1 MDKKILEIF
10 DKSIVDNDISHDL
23 YSTYNVKKGLR
34 NEDGT
39 GVLIGLTRIADVVG
53 YQKLENGTKIDAEG
67 ELYYRGIELADLLKQ
82 VESEQVDGFE
92 RTCFLILFG
101 YLPNKAEL
109 DLFKHELQQGYELP
123 KDFLTTNI
131 LKRPSNSIMNELQ
144 KDLLNLYNEDE
155 KADDTSVTNTLK
167 QGLSIIA
174 KLPEMMIYSYQAKA
188 HFIDNKSLM
197 IHPVNKDYGIAENI
211 LHLLRPD
218 SHFTKE
224 EAKILDLLLIMHA
237 DHGSGNN
244 STFSNLVV
252 ASTGTDIYSAF
263 SASIGSLKGPRHG
276 GANIT
281 CKQMMDTIIAE
292 IGEDASDD
300 EINTIITRLH
310 QKDFF
315 DKQGLIYGFG
325 HAVYTLSDP
334 RCILLKDQARELA
347 LACGETKRLAFYERF
362 EELVVSYFKVNKG
375 KNICANV
382 DFYSGLI
389 YDMLQIPEDLYSP
402 LFVTSR
408 SVGWLAHN
416 IEEKL
421 YCNRIIRPAG
431 LYVGKKK
438 ERIK

>member
-1 MDKKILEIF
+1 MNKKLLEIF
-10 DKSIVDNDISHDL
+10 EKSTIENNIPHEL
-23 YSTYNVKKGLR
+23 YTTHNVKKGLR

-53 YQKLENGTKIDAEG
+53 YKRLEDGTKTDSMG
-67 ELYYRGIELADLLKQ
+67 ELYYRGIELSDLLKQ
-82 VESEQVDGFE
+82 VESDQIDGYE

-101 YLPNKAEL
+101 HLPNNDEL
-109 DLFKHELQQGYELP
+109 VLFKEELQDSYEMP
-123 KDFLTTNI
+123 KDFLTSNI
-131 LKRPSNSIMNELQ
+131 LKKPSTSIMNELQ
-144 KDLLNLYNEDE
+144 KELLNLYMEDDE
-155 KADDTSVTNTLK
+155 ADNTSVANTLK
-167 QGLSIIA
+167 QGISIIA

-197 IHPVNKDYGIAENI
+197 IHPVRKDYGIAENI

-218 SHFTKE
+218 SNFTKE
-224 EAKILDLLLIMHA
+224 EARILDLLLIMHA

-244 STFSNLVV
+244 STFANLVV

-281 CKQMMDTIIAE
+281 CKKMMDTIINE
-292 IGEDASDD
+292 IGCDATDSQ
-300 EINTIITRLH
+300 INSIVERLTT
-310 QKDFF
+310 KNFF
-315 DKQGLIYGFG
+315 DKQGLVYGFG

-334 RCILLKDQARELA
+334 RCLLLKDQARA
-347 LACGETKRLAFYERF
+347 LAKACNQSNRLEFYERF
-362 EELVVSYFKVNKG
+362 ENSVVRYFKENKN

-416 IEEKL
+416 IEEKC

-431 LYVGKKK
+431 LYVGKKEK
-438 ERIK
+438 K

>member
-1 MDKKILEIF
+1 MDKKLLEIF
-10 DKSIVDNDISHDL
+10 ENSIEENNISSDL
-23 YSTYNVKKGLR
+23 YKTYDVKKGLR

-39 GVLIGLTRIADVVG
+39 GVLIGLTKIADVVG
-53 YQKLENGTKIDAEG
+53 YKRLDNGTKVDTDG
-67 ELYYRGIELADLLKQ
+67 ELFYRGIELADLLKEVKSDQ
-82 VESEQVDGFE
+82 IDGYE

-101 YLPNKAEL
+101 YLPNEEEL
-109 DLFKHELQQGYELP
+109 KLFKQELQNAYELP
-123 KDFLTTNI
+123 SEFLTSNI
-131 LKRPSNSIMNELQ
+131 LKKPSNSIMNELQ
-144 KDLLNLYNEDE
+144 KDLLNLYNEDQD
-155 KADDTSVTNTLK
+155 ADDTSAENTLK

-218 SHFTKE
+218 STFTKE
-224 EAKILDLLLIMHA
+224 EARILDLLLIMHA

-281 CKQMMDTIIAE
+281 CKHMMDCIINE
-292 IGEDASDD
+292 IGLDASDD
-300 EINTIITRLH
+300 VINTVITRLL

-315 DKQGLIYGFG
+315 DSQGLVYGFG

-347 LACGETKRLAFYERF
+347 IACNDTKRLAFYERF
-362 EELVVSYFKVNKG
+362 EELVVSYFKVNKQ

-389 YDMLQIPEDLYSP
+389 YDMLGIPEDLYSP

-431 LYVGKKK
+431 LYVGEKK
-438 ERIK
+438 EKA

>member
-1 MDKKILEIF
+1 MDQKLLEIF
-10 DKSIVDNDISHDL
+10 EKSTIENNISHDL
-23 YSTYNVKKGLR
+23 YTTYNVKKGLR

-53 YQKLENGTKIDAEG
+53 YQRNEEGNKVDAHG
-67 ELYYRGIELADLLKQ
+67 ELYYRGIELKDLLEQ
-82 VESEQVDGFE
+82 VKSDQVDGYE

-101 YLPNKAEL
+101 YLPNDEEL
-109 DLFKHELQQGYELP
+109 SIFKKELQNAYELP

-144 KDLLNLYNEDE
+144 KDLLNLYNEDQL
-155 KADDTSVTNTLK
+155 ADDTSVENTLK

-197 IHPVNKDYGIAENI
+197 IHQVDKNYGIAENI

-218 SHFTKE
+218 SVFTKE
-224 EAKILDLLLIMHA
+224 EARILDLLLIMHA

-281 CKQMMDTIIAE
+281 CKHMMDSIIQE
-292 IGEDASDD
+292 IGLDATDD
-300 EINTIITRLH
+300 DITKIITRLQ

-315 DKQGLIYGFG
+315 DKQGLVYGFG

-334 RCILLKDQARELA
+334 RCILLKDQARALA
-347 LACGETKRLAFYERF
+347 LACNESKRLAFYERF
-362 EELVVSYFKVNKG
+362 ELLVIDYFKSNKN

-389 YDMLQIPEDLYSP
+389 YEMLQIPEDLYSP

-431 LYVGKKK
+431 LYLGKKK
-438 ERIK
+438 EKNV